1 MLFKKETSNPLLDAL
16 DRSQAVIEFDKD
28 GIILHANTN
37 FLSAMGYSLE
47 EIKGKHHKMFVDPE
61 FASSSEY
68 EAFWATLRS
77 GEFLSEE
84 FQRFGKGG
92 KEIWIQAS
100 YNPIMG
106 SDGTVSKV
114 VKFATDITER
124 KKQNADYRGQ
134 IDAISKSQAVIEF
147 NMDGTIRHA
156 NANFLNA
163 VGYSLDEVKGQHH
176 RMFVETGY
184 GKSAEYAAFWQKL
197 NEGEYFSDEFLRFG
211 KGGKEIWIQASYNPI
226 FDTNGKP
233 FKVVKYATDITR
245 QKQQNANFRGQIEA
259 IGKSQAVIE
268 FEMDGTIISANENFL
283 NTMGYSLSE
292 IEGKHHSMFVDAAYA
307 QSAEYQNFWKKL
319 GNGEFISNDF
329 RRIGKGGKEVWIQAS
344 YNAILDAKGKPFKV
358 VKYASDITD
367 RRLQNADFRGQIAA
381 IGKSQAVI
389 EFNLDGTIISANE
402 NFLNAMGYTLPEIE
416 GKHHSMFVDPT
427 FAASKDYKAFWEKL
441 GQGEFFSDEFQRVGK
456 GGREVWIQASYNPI
470 LDLNGKPF
478 KVVKYATD
486 ITDQMQARIQA
497 ADLSRD
503 SQEKIQSVAGATQ
516 EMQASI
522 QEISQNMNK
531 SQHAVTDIVSKTD
544 HAKLLTTR
552 LQETSKSMESVV
564 EIIREIAGKVN
575 LLALNATIEAAR
587 AGEAGKGFAV
597 VAGEVKS
604 LATQTSKATDDIYQE
619 INAMQAAANDVVDST
634 EVISTSTSSV
644 NEYVAAVA
652 SAIEEQ
658 TVVTNEISQ
667 SMEFFSSGINDLNDC
682 VKRLS
687 RAG

>member
-1 MLFKKETSNPLLDAL
+1 MLFKKETSNPLLEAL
-16 DRSQAVIEFDKD
+16 DRSQAVIEFDAN
-28 GIILHANTN
+28 GTILHANAN
-37 FLSAMGYSLE
+37 FLSAMGYTLE
-47 EIKGKHHKMFVDPE
+47 EIKGKHHRIFVDPE
-61 FASSSEY
+61 FAASNKY
-68 EAFWATLRS
+68 EKFWATLRS

-84 FQRFGKGG
+84 YQRFGKGG
-92 KEIWIQAS
+92 KEVWIQAS

-106 SDGTVSKV
+106 RDGKVSKV
-114 VKFATDITER
+114 VKFATDITAR
-124 KKQNADYRGQ
+124 KKQNADFRGQ

-147 NMDGTIRHA
+147 NMDGTIRNA

-163 VGYSLDEVKGQHH
+163 VGYSLDEIKGQHH
-176 RMFVETGY
+176 SMFVEPGY
-184 GKSAEYAAFWQKL
+184 GESAEYAAFWQKL
-197 NEGEYFSDEFLRFG
+197 NEGEYFSDEFLRYG
-211 KGGKEIWIQASYNPI
+211 KGKKEIWIQASYNPI
-226 FDTNGKP
+226 FDTTGKP
-233 FKVVKYATDITR
+233 FKVVKYATDITD
-245 QKQQNANFRGQIEA
+245 QKRQNANFRGQIEA

-283 NTMGYSLSE
+283 NTMGYSLEE
-292 IEGKHHSMFVDAAYA
+292 ITGKHHSMFVDAAYA
-307 QSAEYQNFWKKL
+307 QSSEYKDFWRKL

-329 RRIGKGGKEVWIQAS
+329 SRIGKGGKEVWIQAS

-389 EFNLDGTIISANE
+389 EFNLDGTVLTANE
-402 NFLNAMGYTLPEIE
+402 NFLKAMGYSLAEIK
-416 GKHHSMFVDPT
+416 GKHHSMFVDPAHT
-427 FAASKDYKAFWEKL
+427 ATKEYKAFWEKL
-441 GQGEFFSDEFQRVGK
+441 AQGEFFSDEFKRVGK
-456 GGREVWIQASYNPI
+456 DGKEVWIQASYNPI
-470 LDLNGKPF
+470 LDLNGNPF
-478 KVVKYATD
+478 KVVKFATD
-486 ITDQMQARIQA
+486 ITDQMQARLPA

-619 INAMQAAANDVVDST
+619 INAMQTAANDVVDST
-634 EVISTSTSSV
+634 EVISSSTSSV

-667 SMEFFSSGINDLNDC
+667 SMEFFSSGINELNDC

>member
-1 MLFKKETSNPLLDAL
+1 MLFKKETSNPLLEAL
-16 DRSQAVIEFDKD
+16 DRSQAVIEFDAN
-28 GIILHANTN
+28 GTILHANAN
-37 FLSAMGYSLE
+37 FLSAMGYTLE
-47 EIKGKHHKMFVDPE
+47 EIKGKHHRIFVDPE
-61 FASSSEY
+61 FAASNKY
-68 EAFWATLRS
+68 EKFWATLRS

-84 FQRFGKGG
+84 YQRYGKG
-92 KEIWIQAS
+92 K
-100 YNPIMG
+100 
-106 SDGTVSKV
+106 
-114 VKFATDITER
+114 
-124 KKQNADYRGQ
+124 
-134 IDAISKSQAVIEF
+134 
-147 NMDGTIRHA
+147 
-156 NANFLNA
+156 
-163 VGYSLDEVKGQHH
+163 
-176 RMFVETGY
+176 
-184 GKSAEYAAFWQKL
+184 
-197 NEGEYFSDEFLRFG
+197 
-211 KGGKEIWIQASYNPI
+211 KEIWIQASYNPI
-226 FDTNGKP
+226 FGTTGKP
-233 FKVVKYATDITR
+233 FKVVKYATDITD
-245 QKQQNANFRGQIEA
+245 QKRQNANFRGQIEA

-283 NTMGYSLSE
+283 NTMGYSLEE
-292 IEGKHHSMFVDAAYA
+292 ITGKHHSMFVDAAYA
-307 QSAEYQNFWKKL
+307 QSSEYKDFWRKL

-329 RRIGKGGKEVWIQAS
+329 SRIGKGGKEVWIQAS

-389 EFNLDGTIISANE
+389 EFNLDGTVLTANE
-402 NFLNAMGYTLPEIE
+402 NFLKAMGYSLAEIK
-416 GKHHSMFVDPT
+416 GKHHSMFVDPAHT
-427 FAASKDYKAFWEKL
+427 ATKEYKAFWEKL
-441 GQGEFFSDEFQRVGK
+441 AQGEFFSDEFKRVGK
-456 GGREVWIQASYNPI
+456 DGKEVWIQASYNPI
-470 LDLNGKPF
+470 LDLNGNPF
-478 KVVKYATD
+478 KVVKFATD
-486 ITDQMQARIQA
+486 ITDQMQARLQA

-544 HAKLLTTR
+544 QAKLLTTR

-619 INAMQAAANDVVDST
+619 INAMQTAANDVVDST
-634 EVISTSTSSV
+634 EVISSSTSSV

-667 SMEFFSSGINDLNDC
+667 SMEFFSSGINELNDC